1 MTTASAPTKT
11 EPATSGQ
18 SPESPD
24 AILKKAKATIAAK
37 MEDPASVEFENMKR
51 ATKKN
56 TFGQPIDTICGHVR
70 GKKRSGEETGARPFL
85 YLIKEDQAYVV
96 DDNRESA
103 AATAHRNICT
113 PLDVR
118 GKNIRYQHRRD

>member
-1 MTTASAPTKT
+1 
-11 EPATSGQ
+11 
-18 SPESPD
+18 
-24 AILKKAKATIAAK
+24 
-37 MEDPASVEFENMKR
+37 MEDPASVEFEDMKR
-51 ATKKN
+51 ATRKN

-103 AATAHRNICT
+103 AATAYRNICT
-113 PLDVR
+113 TLDAH